1 MIRATVLVVD
11 DDPHSR
17 EIIRTYLETRGYRV
31 VTAPHGEDAL
41 GQLEAVRPEIV
52 LLDVMMPG
60 MDGWEVARHIRNHP
74 DCVRTRIIMVT
85 ARSDFLDKYEG
96 LRSGADDY
104 LVKPVELEDLL
115 GHIERNLAARERGA

>member
-17 EIIRTYLETRGYRV
+17 EIVRTYLETHGYRV

-41 GQLEAVRPEIV
+41 GQLEAIRPEIV

-74 DCVRTRIIMVT
+74 ECARTRIIMFT

-104 LVKPVELEDLL
+104 LVKPVELEELL
-115 GHIERNLAARERGA
+115 GYVERNLAARERGA